1 MLDHCRS
8 AQTFAEREE
17 FRILFLDKRKKLI
30 ADKVQQTGTVDHTP
44 TYPREVIKRA
54 REVFATAISWCTIT
68 LRAIRRRRRQR
79 SR

>member
-1 MLDHCRS
+1 ME
-8 AQTFAEREE
+8 TFAEREE

-44 TYPREVIKRA
+44 TYPREVIERA
-54 REVFATAISWCTIT
+54 REVFATEISWCTIT
-68 LRAIRRRRRQR
+68 HRAIRRRRRPR